1 MPAIPYEALLFDCD
15 GVLVDSEPL
24 VNAVLVEMLAEMGWS
39 LSQKEAVSLFTGTMV
54 RDHHALILEKTG
66 VAIDMAWE
74 KHFRARRDRKLDAEL
89 VAIPG
94 APQAVAELHR
104 EMAGR
109 MAVASGADIGKVRMQ
124 LDKTGIASWFGGK
137 VFSGQ
142 DLAANKPAPD
152 IYLHAAR
159 QLGADP
165 ARSAVI
171 EDSLTGIRAGVASGA
186 TVYGYLPDTTRHV
199 SEQAMRQAGA
209 HAVFRHMAELPQLLR
224 QPL

>member
-1 MPAIPYEALLFDCD
+1 MPVIPFEALLFDCD

-24 VNAVLVEMLAEMGWS
+24 VNAVLVEMLGEMGWS
-39 LSQKEAVSLFTGTMV
+39 LDHDEALERFTGTMV
-54 RDHHALILEKTG
+54 RDHAALILEKTG
-66 VAIDMAWE
+66 VVIDPAWE
-74 KHFRARRDRKLDAEL
+74 KRFRARRDQRLQAEL
-89 VAIPG
+89 QAIPG
-94 APQAVAELHR
+94 ARQAVAELHR
-104 EMAGR
+104 DMAGR

-124 LDKTGIASWFGGK
+124 LDKTGIATWFDGQ

-165 ARSAVI
+165 ARSAVV
-171 EDSLTGIRAGVASGA
+171 EDSLTGIRAGVAAGA
-186 TVYGYLPDTTRHV
+186 TVFGYLPATTRHV
-199 SEQAMRQAGA
+199 TAEAMRRAGA
-209 HAVFRHMAELPQLLR
+209 HTVFRHMEELPQWLR